1 METFGRA
8 KRIRIYLNEG
18 DRAGHLPAHVAVL
31 QLLRKEGAQG
41 ASVFRGIEGFG
52 ASGEIHVSHL
62 ADIAF
67 RLPIVVEW
75 IDRADRVE
83 RLLPQVRALVRHGF
97 ITADDTEIVLY
108 EAHPVRM
115 LAAAVT
121 AADVMSREVAAV
133 ETSAPVRRVVETIL
147 GKAYGAVPVV
157 EHGRVVGI
165 VTGADL
171 VERGGLGVRL
181 NLLAR
186 LAPPEQQRH
195 LEALAGAAA
204 TAGDVMTRDPV
215 CVAPG
220 TPLPEI
226 ALAMARRR
234 LKRLPVVD
242 GAGLLV
248 GIVSRYDLLRSA
260 AGGFEAADETAGG
273 AGLAADAPVS
283 SVMRRDA
290 PAVHPDTPLPETLQ
304 AVVSTRLNLAVV
316 VDDARRVVGLVS
328 DAALLE
334 RITPALRPGIV
345 RSLMLRL
352 PFGRPRP
359 EEAEAATHARAH
371 TAGELMSTGVPS
383 VPPTMKLSEAIAR
396 MLEESHKLLAVTGEG
411 GVLLGVVDRADL
423 LRGIAAAS
431 G

>member
-1 METFGRA
+1 
-8 KRIRIYLNEG
+8 
-18 DRAGHLPAHVAVL
+18 
-31 QLLRKEGAQG
+31 
-41 ASVFRGIEGFG
+41 
-52 ASGEIHVSHL
+52 
-62 ADIAF
+62 
-67 RLPIVVEW
+67 
-75 IDRADRVE
+75 
-83 RLLPQVRALVRHGF
+83 
-97 ITADDTEIVLY
+97 
-108 EAHPVRM
+108 M

-133 ETSAPVRRVVETIL
+133 EAAVPVRRVVETIL

-157 EHGRVVGI
+157 ERGRVVGI
-165 VTGADL
+165 ITGADL

-181 NLLAR
+181 NLLTR
-186 LAPPEQQRH
+186 LAAPEQQRH
-195 LEALAGAAA
+195 LEALAGVAA
-204 TAGDVMTRDPV
+204 TAEDVMTRDPI

-220 TPLPEI
+220 TSLPEI
-226 ALAMARRR
+226 ALTMARRR

-242 GAGLLV
+242 GAGQLV
-248 GIVSRYDLLRSA
+248 GIVSRYDLLRTA
-260 AGGFEAADETAGG
+260 AGGFEAADEAAGG
-273 AGLAADAPVS
+273 VGLAADAPVS

-290 PAVHPDTPLPETLQ
+290 PAVHPETPLPETLQ

-334 RITPALRPGIV
+334 RITPALRPGLV

-359 EEAEAATHARAH
+359 EEVEAAAHARAH
-371 TAGELMSTGVPS
+371 TAAELMSTGVPT

-396 MLEESHKLLAVTGEG
+396 MLKESHKLLAVTGEG

-431 G
+431 D